1 MSVYLILFIFF
12 SSLSLVSL
20 DFMPKVGCKLKF
32 LIFDLF
38 ILLLIVVSASKTPLT
53 SWDTNNYYTYFV
65 AAPLLQN
72 YSFVWWGFEPGYAL
86 LNTVIK
92 TLGFSHNV
100 LFFIMSAFS
109 LCLYR
114 ITILKYSRYI
124 FLSLFVYVSCFYFL
138 NEMIVIRYGL
148 ASAILFYNI
157 GNVIDGKRLKSL
169 LCLCLALAF
178 HYTSIVGLV
187 PILLWKDK
195 NQDYYFILTLVAFVF
210 VCFFLVFPPL
220 KLIIDLSEFLPQS
233 IGDIVSRVTRYEE
246 LENSSGYKRA
256 IMYLPVIILIFPAFL
271 NAFKNR
277 KKTKLVSIIFLH
289 LLLAF
294 FFMITFSEIASF
306 ARLNQIF
313 LGGNILGFGLTV
325 QEYKKD
331 YRFLPLCLLYVI
343 VLCSYIF
350 VRHVFF
356 NSGGSIN
363 LIW

>member
-1 MSVYLILFIFF
+1 M
-12 SSLSLVSL
+12 
-20 DFMPKVGCKLKF
+20 
-32 LIFDLF
+32 
-38 ILLLIVVSASKTPLT
+38 
-53 SWDTNNYYTYFV
+53 
-65 AAPLLQN
+65 
-72 YSFVWWGFEPGYAL
+72 
-86 LNTVIK
+86 
-92 TLGFSHNV
+92 
-100 LFFIMSAFS
+100 
-109 LCLYR
+109 
-114 ITILKYSRYI
+114 
-124 FLSLFVYVSCFYFL
+124 
-138 NEMIVIRYGL
+138 
-148 ASAILFYNI
+148 
-157 GNVIDGKRLKSL
+157 
-169 LCLCLALAF
+169 
-178 HYTSIVGLV
+178 
-187 PILLWKDK
+187 
-195 NQDYYFILTLVAFVF
+195 
-210 VCFFLVFPPL
+210 
-220 KLIIDLSEFLPQS
+220 SEFLPQS